1 MTGCA
6 SATCSMIEGRT
17 FDEALALTIEDV
29 REAVGGVPAGEGR
42 TTLTFVRGSGAGA
55 HRRTSLRGRGRS
67 GRVDAV
73 VPCDSYS
80 VACLMCEH
88 CSLRDTRTDL
98 LVAAMDGE

>member
-1 MTGCA
+1 M
-6 SATCSMIEGRT
+6 
-17 FDEALALTIEDV
+17 
-29 REAVGGVPAGEGR
+29 
-42 TTLTFVRGSGAGA
+42 
-55 HRRTSLRGRGRS
+55 RGRAGLAEL
-67 GRVDAV
+67 DAV